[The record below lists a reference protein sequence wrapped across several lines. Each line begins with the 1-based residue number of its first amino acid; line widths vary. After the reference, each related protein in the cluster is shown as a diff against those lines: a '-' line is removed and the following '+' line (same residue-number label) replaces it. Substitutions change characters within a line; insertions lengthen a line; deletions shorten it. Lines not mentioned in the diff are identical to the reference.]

1 MTRSQ
6 PHILLIQLEFPNW
19 AQARA
24 WTYPACFGVAEGL
37 RAKGATC
44 TTIPLMANASFST
57 ESWLTHAKQAVA
69 GRQFDQVW
77 VWLVHSP
84 LDPTVL
90 EWITGLAPVRVGI
103 VMESLVYEEEDYAWA
118 GHLRTRQ
125 GLVDKQLRAFTHA
138 LLPDERD
145 VDSLASRMPI
155 QALWWPTM
163 VPARFITSPEHPPL
177 HRRGVFHGQPYGPR
191 KQWVTHAALQNCMS
205 FVGPASPQTRPQQ
218 QFDRLQQTMSERLS
232 SHLPITRG
240 QMSEYADTLK
250 LIRETEFTQWMTQ
263 LPQWA
268 AIVNLPSLAKF
279 FGGRVYE
286 GMAAGRPVL
295 SYAVPHH
302 PLNNALFTEGKE
314 ILFFSPDSPDSLRD
328 LLDRVIH
335 DDTFAGAIARKAQR
349 KLLAHHTSEHRMA
362 QTLSWIETGQQPD
375 YGIGSSSGM
384 GVARFKRAAMG
395 ESISPSDMAFEPL
408 SGEARSSSSTP
419 STTVFVL
426 TVDDPAFQSCM
437 DALDKQEGHP
447 CKVDIIR
454 NVSPFSAAAQ
464 EMMTRCTTPYFIQV
478 DEDMVL
484 HPDAVSRMERQIA
497 QAPSEVGMI
506 CFHLYDED
514 RECPIQ
520 GVKIYRTEL
529 LRRVSFQD
537 LKASE
542 MNLLDQMGEQ
552 GIRWVL
558 HPDILGRHGTTYTP
572 ESIYRRY
579 KTMYEKDI
587 RQWNLLTSDIHKK
600 AHKFRETGDMLQ
612 LFALLG
618 AAHGI
623 IDAPRVPDR
632 EKDARAYNLKELEIF
647 GRLFKNTP
655 PISQTYDPSLT
666 AAPLHNP
673 PIPFEQV
680 RWTRA
685 SVPSQPSVATQAAR
699 QQKQPQADRPPQRSN
714 SPRHVLIVTPYFWPS
729 VGGVETV
736 AEDLGAGLI
745 AAGLPVAVAC
755 YEQSNRTMD
764 RHRGIDIIQLAPPEQ
779 MTNGVPT
786 AALQV
791 KQLVASNRYDA
802 CILLG
807 SPVNR
812 IFYALLE
819 LQDLKDRRILF
830 QPTINQEGYDFIQ
843 QRPVVASL
851 LKRLLE
857 QTTAIIALGP
867 ETLDAHFCR
876 EAGISATIIPNGT
889 TTLTPSF
896 DFRQQYQIENDRFL
910 IVHVANLYR
919 IKNHLG
925 LLNSLEQLPPRAMLV
940 VVGHPTHETDYVAE
954 VQRALST
961 RPDVLYIPGLDRE
974 GVAAALQAA
983 DLVVLASDAEVSPLC
998 LLEAMSLQRPW
1009 LATSGCGTAKEQAGG
1024 LILPLQEFRKA
1035 VEVLMA
1041 RPDYRAQLAQSGYDH
1056 WTSCFQWESV
1066 LAGWVELIRNGCL
1079 TTSFETPDAIART
1092 RDDLRTR
1099 FRSLMAAGSTP
1110 PPQSSTNHPTSSRP
1124 STQWGSSSVTSLP
1137 MHIRATP
1144 AQEDRMDQDQFY
1156 VNMFVKSQAW
1166 STPEPNQDEAAR
1178 WSKIAG
1184 FMEYILRRFKTAQPD
1199 GTLRILE
1206 VGCGRGWLSNLA
1218 SQYGTVEGVE
1228 PVAGVIDHARKMFPH
1243 IRFEA
1248 GTAETVLKRTDFAP
1262 YDVVLCSEVIEH
1274 VPDPQKR
1281 AFLDELKQLLT
1292 PEGYVILTTPR
1303 GEMWE
1308 RWKTIS
1314 PPCQP
1319 VEDWITEQH
1328 LEQHFIAQG
1337 LTPLGLER
1345 IYVEIPNLRYIP
1357 APTPHDLKTMNL
1369 LPIYQVWVAQ
1379 RAAEDS
1385 QVQRQAVNR
1394 TPKVSVIIP
1403 TYNRPD
1409 RLRTA
1414 LASVL
1419 AQEYRDFQII
1429 VVNDGATPVEPVIAA
1444 FNHDGRITLINH
1456 DRNRGLAASR
1466 NTGLRHATGTYVCY
1480 LDDDDRFLPDH
1491 LRTLVTQLE
1500 TGDCKIAYTDAW
1512 RVHEQ
1517 IVGETS
1523 SEIGRDR
1530 PYADEFNPHQLL
1542 IGNYIPVL
1550 CVMHA
1555 RACLDEVG
1563 CFDESLFVHEDWDL
1577 WIRMATRYP
1586 FTHIPKTTAEFTW
1599 RIDGSSMTSQSRE
1612 AFLRTTEIIYRKYAP
1627 YAAKYPTV
1635 FEGQQNRLR
1644 DLKRTQAHKRFTC
1657 SIIIPAW
1664 NKVELTQQCLVALG
1678 PATEDVSFELIVV
1691 DNHSTDATPEFLAS
1705 LGGDVRIIT
1714 NDENLGF
1721 AKACNQGAAVAT
1733 GEYLVFLNND
1743 TIPLKGWLSA
1753 LVDEVKTNPDVT
1765 VVGSKLLYQDG
1776 TTQHAGVA
1784 IDRNNLTP
1792 YHIYNG
1798 FAADHPAVNK
1808 RRELNAVT
1816 AACLLIRRPVFA
1828 ELGGFDEGFLNG
1840 FEDVDLCL
1848 RVREK
1853 QGRIV
1858 YQPRSILYHL
1868 ESQTPGR
1875 KQHDQANAHRL
1886 QQRWG
1891 HCWWLVDDDSIYAG
1905 DGYKAVGVDENGLT
1919 SYQLHLIDSTE
1930 EQEAWELVATMQRAA
1945 HDHDL
1950 ATVEAALRRHAEWPA
1965 DASILQ
1971 WAASVA
1977 KAMKLPSVA
1986 EEYRRRVESLNDPA
2000 FRELEEIRAALTAGQ
2015 LPMAST
2021 RVDAL
2026 LKQYPTHAEALL
2038 LRAILHMQREQY
2050 REAEISFTTA
2060 LNQGAHRKK
2069 CLMGI
2074 GMASMGR
2081 AYPQGA
2087 WQTFLR
2093 VLAENPDDADVI
2105 HWLLRA
2111 GTAQNRWRELSVQL
2125 HNFLARNPSDL
2136 SVRFAYAGVLLRADQ
2151 VDASRQEYDQLRA
2164 LAPTYEGLVELGQA
2178 IAAKESV
2185 LAMNVSNA

>member
-1 MTRSQ
+1 MQ
-6 PHILLIQLEFPNW
+6 
-19 AQARA
+19 
-24 WTYPACFGVAEGL
+24 
-37 RAKGATC
+37 
-44 TTIPLMANASFST
+44 
-57 ESWLTHAKQAVA
+57 
-69 GRQFDQVW
+69 
-77 VWLVHSP
+77 
-84 LDPTVL
+84 
-90 EWITGLAPVRVGI
+90 
-103 VMESLVYEEEDYAWA
+103 
-118 GHLRTRQ
+118 
-125 GLVDKQLRAFTHA
+125 
-138 LLPDERD
+138 
-145 VDSLASRMPI
+145 
-155 QALWWPTM
+155 
-163 VPARFITSPEHPPL
+163 
-177 HRRGVFHGQPYGPR
+177 
-191 KQWVTHAALQNCMS
+191 
-205 FVGPASPQTRPQQ
+205 
-218 QFDRLQQTMSERLS
+218 
-232 SHLPITRG
+232 
-240 QMSEYADTLK
+240 
-250 LIRETEFTQWMTQ
+250 
-263 LPQWA
+263 
-268 AIVNLPSLAKF
+268 
-279 FGGRVYE
+279 
-286 GMAAGRPVL
+286 
-295 SYAVPHH
+295 
-302 PLNNALFTEGKE
+302 
-314 ILFFSPDSPDSLRD
+314 
-328 LLDRVIH
+328 
-335 DDTFAGAIARKAQR
+335 
-349 KLLAHHTSEHRMA
+349 
-362 QTLSWIETGQQPD
+362 
-375 YGIGSSSGM
+375 
-384 GVARFKRAAMG
+384 
-395 ESISPSDMAFEPL
+395 
-408 SGEARSSSSTP
+408 
-419 STTVFVL
+419 
-426 TVDDPAFQSCM
+426 
-437 DALDKQEGHP
+437 
-447 CKVDIIR
+447 
-454 NVSPFSAAAQ
+454 
-464 EMMTRCTTPYFIQV
+464 
-478 DEDMVL
+478 
-484 HPDAVSRMERQIA
+484 
-497 QAPSEVGMI
+497 
-506 CFHLYDED
+506 
-514 RECPIQ
+514 
-520 GVKIYRTEL
+520 
-529 LRRVSFQD
+529 
-537 LKASE
+537 
-542 MNLLDQMGEQ
+542 
-552 GIRWVL
+552 
-558 HPDILGRHGTTYTP
+558 
-572 ESIYRRY
+572 
-579 KTMYEKDI
+579 
-587 RQWNLLTSDIHKK
+587 QWNLLTSDNHRK
-600 AHKFRETGDMLQ
+600 ASKFRETGDILE

-632 EKDARAYNLKELEIF
+632 EKDARAYNLKELELF

-655 PISQTYDPSLT
+655 PASQTYDLSQV
-666 AAPLHNP
+666 ASPLRNP
-673 PIPFEQV
+673 PIPFDQV
-680 RWTRA
+680 RWNRKPVSARVAAPRPGAEQPPLISA
-685 SVPSQPSVATQAAR
+685 SPSEG
-699 QQKQPQADRPPQRSN
+699 RSRK
-714 SPRHVLIVTPYFWPS
+714 PRNILIVTPYFWPS
-729 VGGVETV
+729 IGGVETV
-736 AEDLGAGLI
+736 AEDLGAGFI
-745 AAGLPVAVAC
+745 AADMTVHVAC
-755 YEQSNRTMD
+755 YRHQD
-764 RHRGIDIIQLAPPEQ
+764 RKELTHRGIGIIEIAMPEN
-779 MTNGVPT
+779 MTNGIPT
-786 AALQV
+786 AAVQV
-791 KQLVASNRYDA
+791 KQLMASNSYDA
-802 CILLG
+802 YILLG
-807 SPVNR
+807 SPMNAF
-812 IFYALLE
+812 FYAILE
-819 LQDLKDRRILF
+819 LHDLKDRRIIF
-830 QPTINQEGYDFIQ
+830 QPTINQEGYHFIQ
-843 QRPVVASL
+843 AKPEVHSL
-851 LKRLLE
+851 LKQLAG
-857 QTTAIIALGP
+857 QTSAVVALGHD
-867 ETLDAHFCR
+867 TLDARFCR
-876 EAGISATIIPNGT
+876 ETGIPATLIPNGT
-889 TTLTPSF
+889 TILSPAF
-896 DFRQQYQIENDRFL
+896 NFREKYKIAEDRFL

-919 IKNHLG
+919 VKNHLG
-925 LLNSLEQLPPRAMLV
+925 LLDALQNLPPRAMLAI
-940 VVGHPTHETDYVAE
+940 VGHPTHEKEYVVD
-954 VQRALST
+954 VQRVLST
-961 RPDVLYIPGLDRE
+961 RPDVLYIAGLHRE
-974 GVAAALQAA
+974 GIAAALQAA

-998 LLEAMSLQRPW
+998 LLEAMSMRRPW
-1009 LATSGCGTAKEQAGG
+1009 LATPGCGTAKEHAGG
-1024 LILPLQEFRKA
+1024 LILPLPEFRKA

-1041 RPDYRAQLAQSGYDH
+1041 HPDYRAQLAQSGYDH
-1056 WTSCFQWESV
+1056 WKACFQWESV
-1066 LAGWVELIRNGCL
+1066 LAGWVELIRNGRL

-1092 RDDLRTR
+1092 RDALRAR
-1099 FRSLMAAGSTP
+1099 FHSLIAAGSTTT
-1110 PPQSSTNHPTSSRP
+1110 PQSSTSLPAPSRA
-1124 STQWGSSSVTSLP
+1124 STESGSSSVTPLP

-1166 STPEPNQDEAAR
+1166 STPEPNHDEAAR

-1184 FMEYILRRFKTAQPD
+1184 FMEYILRRFKTAHPD

-1228 PVAGVIDHARKMFPH
+1228 PVAGVIAHARKMFPH

-1274 VPDPQKR
+1274 VPDPQKQ
-1281 AFLDELKQLLT
+1281 AFLDELKRLLT

-1379 RAAEDS
+1379 RAAEDPL
-1385 QVQRQAVNR
+1385 VQRQAVNR

-1403 TYNRPD
+1403 TFNRPD

-1414 LASVL
+1414 LTSVL

-1429 VVNDGATPVEPVIAA
+1429 VVNDGATPVEAVIAA

-1491 LRTLVTQLE
+1491 LRTLVTQFE
-1500 TGDCKIAYTDAW
+1500 TSDCKVAYTDAW

-1517 IVGETS
+1517 IVGETI
-1523 SEIGRDR
+1523 SEISRDR

-1555 RACLDEVG
+1555 RTCLDEVG
-1563 CFDESLFVHEDWDL
+1563 YFDESLFVHEDWDL

-1599 RIDGSSMTSQSRE
+1599 RVDGSSMTSQSRE

-1644 DLKRTQAHKRFTC
+1644 DLKRTQAQKRFTC
-1657 SIIIPAW
+1657 SIIIPVW

-1678 PATEDVSFELIVV
+1678 SATEDVSFELIVV
-1691 DNHSTDATPEFLAS
+1691 DNHSTDSTPQLLSS

-1753 LVDEVKTNPDVT
+1753 LVDEVRTHPDVT

-1808 RRELNAVT
+1808 RRELNSVT
-1816 AACLLIRRPVFA
+1816 AACLLIRRPAFA

-1858 YQPRSILYHL
+1858 YQPRSVLYHL

-1875 KQHDQANAHRL
+1875 KEHDQANAHRL
-1886 QQRWG
+1886 RHRWG

-1905 DGYKAVGVDENGLT
+1905 DGYKAVGVDENGMT
-1919 SYQLHLIDSTE
+1919 SYQLHLIDSPE
-1930 EQEAWELVATMQRAA
+1930 ERQAWDLVATMQRAA
-1945 HDHDL
+1945 HHQDL
-1950 ATVEAALRRHAEWPA
+1950 ATVEAVLKKYAAWPA
-1965 DASILQ
+1965 DSSILQ
-1971 WAASVA
+1971 WAESVA
-1977 KAMKLPSVA
+1977 KVMKLPSVA
-1986 EEYRRRVESLNDPA
+1986 EGYRRRVESLNDPA
-2000 FRELEEIRAALTAGQ
+2000 FLELEEIRAALAGGQ
-2015 LPMAST
+2015 LSTAST

-2026 LKQYPTHAEALL
+2026 LTKYPTHAEALL

-2050 REAEISFTTA
+2050 REAEIAFTTA
-2060 LNQGAHRKK
+2060 LNQGANRKK

-2125 HNFLARNPSDL
+2125 HNYLARNPSDL

-2151 VDASRQEYDQLRA
+2151 VDVSRQEYDQLRA

-2178 IAAKESV
+2178 IAAQESV

>member
-1 MTRSQ
+1 MKA
-6 PHILLIQLEFPNW
+6 LLLQLEFPNW
-19 AQARA
+19 KTARP
-24 WTYPACFGVAEGL
+24 WTYG
-37 RAKGATC
+37 
-44 TTIPLMANASFST
+44 ASFAVADGLAANGVTCLTVPIIPDAAASSPD
-57 ESWLTHAKQAVA
+57 SWLSHARRILA
-69 GRQFDQVW
+69 GQRFDQVW
-77 VWLVHSP
+77 IWLVHAS
-84 LDPTVL
+84 LDARIL
-90 EWITGLAPVRVGI
+90 EWVAELAPVRIGFF
-103 VMESLVYEEEDYAWA
+103 MESLRYEEEDYRWA
-118 GHLRTRQ
+118 PDLRSRQIAFQRQLAHL
-125 GLVDKQLRAFTHA
+125 THA
-138 LLPDERD
+138 LLVDERD
-145 VDSLASRMPI
+145 VAELTALGTTP
-155 QALWWPTM
+155 ALWCPGL
-163 VPARFITSPEHPPL
+163 VPRRFIADPSPEPRHN
-177 HRRGVFHGQPYGPR
+177 RAVFHGNVYGDR
-191 KQWVTHAALQNCMS
+191 AQWIEHPLL
-205 FVGPASPQTRPQQ
+205 R
-218 QFDRLQQTMSERLS
+218 DRLTFAKNPAEYTPNQRRFDELQSIASERVR
-232 SHLPITRG
+232 HLPLVTAVDLERYVQALHTVREAEFLEWLCG
-240 QMSEYADTLK
+240 LAD
-250 LIRETEFTQWMTQ
+250 
-263 LPQWA
+263 WA
-268 AIVNLPSLAKF
+268 GIVNLPGLTRC

-286 GMAAGRPVL
+286 AMAAGRPVI
-295 SYAVPHH
+295 SWRIPDRPRV
-302 PLNNALFTEGKE
+302 NALFEDDRE
-314 ILFFSPDSPDSLRD
+314 ILLFS
-328 LLDRVIH
+328 H
-335 DDTFAGAIARKAQR
+335 DDPSALAHQIDRILADKQFAKSIGTQGQR
-349 KLLAHHTSEHRMA
+349 KLLAYHTAERRTKDIL
-362 QTLSWIETGQQPD
+362 QWLDTGKEPD
-375 YGIGSSSGM
+375 YGTQPTVAELPSGVGITTSSGQH
-384 GVARFKRAAMG
+384 AAPP
-395 ESISPSDMAFEPL
+395 PSMQTP
-408 SGEARSSSSTP
+408 P
-419 STTVFVL
+419 STTVFIL
-426 TVDDPAFQSCM
+426 TVGDPAFQ
-437 DALDKQEGHP
+437 A
-447 CKVDIIR
+447 CKNSLEQQTGATFTIETIQDVC
-454 NVSPFSAAAQ
+454 PFNTAAQ
-464 EMMTRCTTPYFIQV
+464 EMITRSTTPYFIQV
-478 DEDMVL
+478 DEDMIL
-484 HPDAVSRMERQIA
+484 NPDAVHRMEQA
-497 QAPSEVGMI
+497 MTQAPAEVGMI

-520 GVKIYRTEL
+520 GIKIYRTEL
-529 LRRVSFQD
+529 MKRLMFRD

-552 GIRWVL
+552 GIRWIL
-558 HPDILGRHGTTYTP
+558 HPDVLGRHGTQYTP
-572 ESIYRRY
+572 DTIYRRY

-587 RQWNLLTSDIHKK
+587 RQWNLLTSDIHRK
-600 AHKFRETGDMLQ
+600 ANKFRETGDVLQ

-623 IDAPRVPDR
+623 IDAPRVADR
-632 EKDARAYNLKELEIF
+632 EKDARLYNLKELEIF

-655 PISQTYDPSLT
+655 PVSQIYDSSR
-666 AAPLHNP
+666 AAVPLKNP
-673 PIPFEQV
+673 PLPLDQV
-680 RWTRA
+680 QWKSA
-685 SVPSQPSVATQAAR
+685 GVPSYPGSSQSASEQPYPPPTPSPSRATQ
-699 QQKQPQADRPPQRSN
+699 Q
-714 SPRHVLIVTPYFWPS
+714 PRHILIVTPYFWPS

-736 AEDLGAGLI
+736 AEDLGIGLI
-745 AAGLPVAVAC
+745 AAGMTVHVAC
-755 YEQSNRTMD
+755 YRNQD
-764 RHRGIDIIQLAPPEQ
+764 RKELVHRGIGIIEVATPED
-779 MTNGVPT
+779 MTNGMPT
-786 AALQV
+786 AAVQV
-791 KQLVASNRYDA
+791 KHLIASNRYDA
-802 CILLG
+802 YILLG
-807 SPVNR
+807 SPMNPFFYAILELPDLQKRR
-812 IFYALLE
+812 IF
-819 LQDLKDRRILF
+819 F
-830 QPTINQEGYDFIQ
+830 QPTTNQEGYDFIQ
-843 QRPVVASL
+843 QRSAVTSL
-851 LKRLLE
+851 LKQLME
-857 QTTAIIALGP
+857 QMTAIVTLGHA
-867 ETLDAHFCR
+867 TLDSRLCG
-876 EAGISATIIPNGT
+876 ETGVPATIIPNGT
-889 TTLTPSF
+889 STLNPAF
-896 DFRQQYQIENDRFL
+896 DFREKYKIGADRFL

-954 VQRALST
+954 VQEAFST
-961 RPDVLYIPGLDRE
+961 RPDILYVPGLNRE

-983 DLVVLASDAEVSPLC
+983 DLVVLSSDAEVSPLC
-998 LLEAMSLQRPW
+998 LLEAMSLRRPW
-1009 LATSGCGTAKEQAGG
+1009 LATPGCGTAKEQAGG
-1024 LILPLQEFRKA
+1024 LILPLQEFQRA
-1035 VEVLMA
+1035 VEVLMVH
-1041 RPDYRAQLAQSGYDH
+1041 PDYREQLAQSGYDH
-1056 WTSCFQWESV
+1056 WASCFQWESV
-1066 LAGWVELIRNGCL
+1066 LAGWVELIRNGRL
-1079 TTSFETPDAIART
+1079 TTSFETPYAIART
-1092 RDDLRTR
+1092 RDDLRAR
-1099 FRSLMAAGSTP
+1099 FRSFMAAGP
-1110 PPQSSTNHPTSSRP
+1110 APAPQTSTNAPATSLP
-1124 STQWGSSSVTSLP
+1124 STQAGSPSDTPLP
-1137 MHIRATP
+1137 MHICATP
-1144 AQEDRMDQDQFY
+1144 SQEDRMDQDQFY

-1166 STPEPNQDEAAR
+1166 STPEPNHDEAAR
-1178 WSKIAG
+1178 WSKIAS
-1184 FMEYILRRFKTAQPD
+1184 FMEYILRRFKTAHPD

-1218 SQYGTVEGVE
+1218 SEYGTVEGVE

-1248 GTAETVLKRTDFAP
+1248 GTAETVLKRRDFAP

-1328 LEQHFIAQG
+1328 LEEHFIAQG

-1379 RAAEDS
+1379 RAVEGS
-1385 QVQRQAVNR
+1385 LVQRQAVNR

-1429 VVNDGATPVEPVIAA
+1429 VINDGATPVEPVIAA

-1466 NTGLRHATGTYVCY
+1466 NTGLRQATGTYVCY
-1480 LDDDDRFLPDH
+1480 LDDDDCFLPDH

-1500 TGDCKIAYTDAW
+1500 TGDCKVAYTDAW

-1517 IVGETS
+1517 IVGGTF
-1523 SEIGRDR
+1523 SEIARDQ
-1530 PYADEFNPHQLL
+1530 PYADDFNPHQLL

-1563 CFDESLFVHEDWDL
+1563 WFDESLFVHEDWDL

-1599 RIDGSSMTSQSRE
+1599 RVDGSSMTSQSRE

-1627 YAAKYPTV
+1627 YAAKYPAV

-1644 DLKRTQAHKRFTC
+1644 DLKRTQAPKRFTC
-1657 SIIIPAW
+1657 SIIIPVW

-1691 DNHSTDATPEFLAS
+1691 DNHSTDSTPQLLSS

-1721 AKACNQGAAVAT
+1721 AKACNQGAAIAT

-1743 TIPLKGWLSA
+1743 TIPLTGWLSA
-1753 LVDEVKTNPDVT
+1753 LVDEVQTHPDVT

-1816 AACLLIRRPVFA
+1816 AACLLIRRSVFA

-1858 YQPRSILYHL
+1858 YQPRSVLYHL

-1875 KQHDQANAHRL
+1875 KEHDQANANRLHR
-1886 QQRWG
+1886 RWG

-1905 DGYKAVGVDENGLT
+1905 DGYNTVGVDQNGIT
-1919 SYQLHLIDSTE
+1919 SYKLRLIDGTE
-1930 EQEAWELVATMQRAA
+1930 EQQAWDLVASMQRAA
-1945 HDHDL
+1945 HHQDL
-1950 ATVEAALRRHAEWPA
+1950 ATVETVLKRHAEWPA
-1965 DASILQ
+1965 DSSILQ
-1971 WAASVA
+1971 WAVSVA
-1977 KAMKLPSVA
+1977 KAMKLPGVA
-1986 EEYRRRVESLNDPA
+1986 DEFRRRVESLNDPA
-2000 FRELEEIRAALTAGQ
+2000 FRELEEIRAALAGGQ
-2015 LPMAST
+2015 LATASS

-2026 LKQYPTHAEALL
+2026 LKRYPTHAEALL

-2050 REAEISFTTA
+2050 REAEIAFTTA
-2060 LNQGAHRKK
+2060 LNQGANRKK
-2069 CLMGI
+2069 SLMGI

-2111 GTAQNRWRELSVQL
+2111 GTAQNRWRELTVQL
-2125 HNFLARNPSDL
+2125 RNFLARNPSDL
-2136 SVRFAYAGVLLRADQ
+2136 SVRYAYAGVLLRDDQ
-2151 VDASRQEYDQLRA
+2151 VDAARQEYDQLCA
-2164 LAPTYEGLVELGQA
+2164 LEPTYEGLVELGQA

>member
-6 PHILLIQLEFPNW
+6 PHILLIQLEFPDW

-37 RAKGATC
+37 RANGATC

-57 ESWLTHAKQAVA
+57 ESWLTHARQAVA

-118 GHLRTRQ
+118 SHLRTRQ
-125 GLVDKQLRAFTHA
+125 GLVDKQLLAFTHA

-145 VDSLASRMPI
+145 AESIASRMSI
-155 QALWWPTM
+155 QTLWWPTM
-163 VPARFITSPEHPPL
+163 VPARFISSPERPPV

-191 KQWVTHAALQNCMS
+191 RQWVSHGALKNHLS
-205 FVGPASPQTRPQQ
+205 FVSPASPQTRPQQ
-218 QFDRLQQTMSERLS
+218 QFDQLQRTMSERLS
-232 SHLPITRG
+232 SHNPITRG
-240 QMSEYADTLK
+240 QMSEYADTLR
-250 LIRETEFTQWMTQ
+250 LIRETEFTQWMAQ

-302 PLNNALFTEGKE
+302 PLNNTLFTEGEE

-335 DDTFAGAIARKAQR
+335 DDTFADAIARKAQR
-349 KLLAHHTSEHRMA
+349 KLRAYHTSEHRMA
-362 QTLSWIETGQQPD
+362 QTLRWIETGQQPD
-375 YGIGSSSGM
+375 YGIGYSSGM
-384 GVARFKRAAMG
+384 GAAHLKKTTSG
-395 ESISPSDMAFEPL
+395 ESRA
-408 SGEARSSSSTP
+408 SSSTP

-437 DALDKQEGHP
+437 EALDKQEGHP
-447 CKVDIIR
+447 FKLEIIR

-464 EMMTRCTTPYFIQV
+464 EMITRCTTPYFIQV
-478 DEDMVL
+478 DEDMIL
-484 HPDAVSRMERQIA
+484 QPDAVSRMEQFMS
-497 QAPSEVGMI
+497 QAPSDVGMI

-520 GVKIYRTEL
+520 GIKIYRTEL
-529 LRRVSFQD
+529 LMLVSFQD

-587 RQWNLLTSDIHKK
+587 RQWNVLTSDIHRK
-600 AHKFRETGDMLQ
+600 AGKFRETGDILQ

-647 GRLFKNTP
+647 GRLFKKTP
-655 PISQTYDPSLT
+655 PVSQNYDPGLT
-666 AAPLHNP
+666 TSPLHNP

-680 RWTRA
+680 RWTPM
-685 SVPSQPSVATQAAR
+685 SVPARTSIATPADR
-699 QQKQPQADRPPQRSN
+699 QQCQSQAGMPPQCPD
-714 SPRHVLIVTPYFWPS
+714 SPPRVLIVTPYFWPS

-745 AAGLPVAVAC
+745 AAGLQVQVAC
-755 YEQSNRTMD
+755 YEQTDRTMD
-764 RHRGIDIIQLAPPEQ
+764 SHRGIDIIQLAPPDR
-779 MTNGVPT
+779 MTDGVPT
-786 AALQV
+786 AAFQV
-791 KQLVASNRYDA
+791 KQQVASNRYEA

-807 SPVNR
+807 SPMNAL
-812 IFYALLE
+812 FYAMLE
-819 LQDLKDRRILF
+819 IPDLKSRRILF

-843 QRPVVASL
+843 QRPVVLSL
-851 LKRLLE
+851 LKQLAKE
-857 QTTAIIALGP
+857 TAAVIALGHD
-867 ETLDAHFCR
+867 TLDARFCR
-876 EAGISATIIPNGT
+876 ESNIPATIIPNGT
-889 TTLTPSF
+889 PALNPAF
-896 DFRQQYQIENDRFL
+896 DFRKQYGIPPDRFL
-910 IVHVANLYR
+910 VVHIANLYR
-919 IKNHLG
+919 VKNHLG
-925 LLNSLEQLPPRAMLV
+925 LLDALQNLPPRAMLAM
-940 VVGHPTHETDYVAE
+940 VGHPTHETEYVAD
-954 VQRALST
+954 VQRVLVA
-961 RPDVLYIPGLDRE
+961 RPDVLYIPGLDRA
-974 GVAAALQAA
+974 GVAAAIQAA
-983 DLVVLASDAEVSPLC
+983 NLVVLSSEAEVSPLC
-998 LLEAMSLQRPW
+998 ILESMSMQRPW
-1009 LATSGCGTAKEQAGG
+1009 MATPGCGTANEQAGG
-1024 LILPLQEFRKA
+1024 LILPLSEFRSA
-1035 VEVLMA
+1035 VERLMA
-1041 RPDYRAQLAQSGYDH
+1041 HPEFCAELAHSGYEH
-1056 WTSCFQWESV
+1056 WTSCFQWERI
-1066 LAGWVELIRNGCL
+1066 LAGWVSLVRAGHL
-1079 TTSFETPDAIART
+1079 SQSFDTPEAIART
-1092 RDDLRTR
+1092 RDLLRAQ
-1099 FRSLMAAGSTP
+1099 FRSLSKVFSAP
-1110 PPQSSTNHPTSSRP
+1110 IQPTID
-1124 STQWGSSSVTSLP
+1124 Q
-1137 MHIRATP
+1137 RATATRTQIP
-1144 AQEDRMDQDQFY
+1144 ATVPPNPYRPEHPPVTPSHEDRMDQDQFY

-1166 STPEPNQDEAAR
+1166 STPEPNHDEAAR
-1178 WSKIAG
+1178 WSKIAS
-1184 FMEYILRRFKTAQPD
+1184 FLEYILRRFKTAHPD
-1199 GTLRILE
+1199 GNLRILE

-1218 SQYGTVEGVE
+1218 SQYGSVEGVE

-1308 RWKTIS
+1308 RWKSIA

-1328 LEQHFIAQG
+1328 LEEHFIAQG

-1357 APTPHDLKTMNL
+1357 APTPYDLKTMNL

-1379 RAAEDS
+1379 RTAEHS
-1385 QVQRQAVNR
+1385 HVQRQAVNR

-1444 FNHDGRITLINH
+1444 CNHEGRITLITH

-1500 TGDCKIAYTDAW
+1500 TGDCKVAYTDAW

-1517 IVGETS
+1517 IVGETI
-1523 SEIGRDR
+1523 SEISRDR

-1563 CFDESLFVHEDWDL
+1563 YFDESLFVHEDWDL

-1599 RIDGSSMTSQSRE
+1599 RVDGSSMTSQSRE

-1627 YAAKYPTV
+1627 YAAKYPAV

-1644 DLKRTQAHKRFTC
+1644 DLKRTQAQKRFTC

-1691 DNHSTDATPEFLAS
+1691 DNHSTDSTPQFLSS

-1721 AKACNQGAAVAT
+1721 AKACNQGAAIAT

-1743 TIPLKGWLSA
+1743 TIPLTGWLSA
-1753 LVDEVKTNPDVT
+1753 MVDEVRTHPDVT

-1816 AACLLIRRPVFA
+1816 AACLLIRRSVFA

-1853 QGRIV
+1853 HGRIV
-1858 YQPRSILYHL
+1858 YQPRSVLYHL

-1905 DGYKAVGVDENGLT
+1905 DGYKAVGEDQNGIT
-1919 SYQLHLIDSTE
+1919 SYQLHLIDGTE
-1930 EQEAWELVATMQRAA
+1930 EQQAWELVATMQRAA

-1950 ATVEAALRRHAEWPA
+1950 ATVEASLQRYAEWPA

-2000 FRELEEIRAALTAGQ
+2000 FRELEEIRAALAGGQ
-2015 LPMAST
+2015 LSTAST

-2050 REAEISFTTA
+2050 REAEIAFTTA
-2060 LNQGAHRKK
+2060 LNQGANRKK

-2125 HNFLARNPSDL
+2125 HNYLARNPSDL

-2178 IAAKESV
+2178 IAAQESV

>member
-1 MTRSQ
+1 MKV
-6 PHILLIQLEFPNW
+6 LLLQLEFPTW
-19 AQARA
+19 KTARP
-24 WTYPACFGVAEGL
+24 WTYGGSFAVADGLAANGV
-37 RAKGATC
+37 TC
-44 TTIPLMANASFST
+44 LTVPIGPDASASSPS
-57 ESWLTHAKQAVA
+57 SWLSHARRMLA
-69 GRQFDQVW
+69 GQRFDQVW
-77 VWLVHSP
+77 IWLIHTP
-84 LDPTVL
+84 LDTDVL
-90 EWITGLAPVRVGI
+90 EWAAELAPVRIGFF
-103 VMESLVYEEEDYAWA
+103 MESLRYEEEDYRWA
-118 GHLRTRQ
+118 PELRIRHVTFHRQ
-125 GLVDKQLRAFTHA
+125 LDYLTHA
-138 LLPDERD
+138 LLVDERD
-145 VDSLASRMPI
+145 VAELTALGKTP
-155 QALWWPTM
+155 ALWLPGL
-163 VPARFITSPEHPPL
+163 VPQRFVTSPTRAP
-177 HRRGVFHGQPYGPR
+177 RWNQAVFHGNVYGER
-191 KQWVTHAALQNCMS
+191 VQWIANPLL
-205 FVGPASPQTRPQQ
+205 R
-218 QFDRLQQTMSERLS
+218 DRLTFAKAPAEYTTNQRRFDELQSIASERVR
-232 SHLPITRG
+232 HLPLVTAVDLERYVQALHTVREAEFRDWLSG
-240 QMSEYADTLK
+240 LAD
-250 LIRETEFTQWMTQ
+250 
-263 LPQWA
+263 WA
-268 AIVNLPSLAKF
+268 GIVNLPGLTRC

-286 GMAAGRPVL
+286 AMAAGRPVI
-295 SYAVPHH
+295 SWRIPDR
-302 PLNNALFTEGKE
+302 PRINALFQNDRE
-314 ILFFSPDSPDSLRD
+314 ILLFSPDDPGALAHQIDR
-328 LLDRVIH
+328 LLADKQ
-335 DDTFAGAIARKAQR
+335 FAKAIGIQGQR
-349 KLLAHHTSEHRMA
+349 KLLAYHTAERRMKDIL
-362 QTLSWIETGQQPD
+362 QWLDTGKEPD
-375 YGIGSSSGM
+375 YGTQPTVAELPTGIGITRPSGQHADPRPNTQPP
-384 GVARFKRAAMG
+384 V
-395 ESISPSDMAFEPL
+395 
-408 SGEARSSSSTP
+408 SST
-419 STTVFVL
+419 VFLL
-426 TVDDPAFQSCM
+426 TVGDPAFQACKESVEQQTG
-437 DALDKQEGHP
+437 ALFTIETIQDV
-447 CKVDIIR
+447 C
-454 NVSPFSAAAQ
+454 PFNAAAQ
-464 EMMTRCTTPYFIQV
+464 EMMTRCATPYFIQV
-478 DEDMVL
+478 DEDMIL
-484 HPDAVSRMERQIA
+484 HPDAVHRMEQA
-497 QAPSEVGMI
+497 MTQAPAEVGMI

-520 GVKIYRTEL
+520 GIKIYRTEL
-529 LRRVSFQD
+529 MKRLMFRD

-552 GIRWVL
+552 GIRWIL
-558 HPDILGRHGTTYTP
+558 HPDVLGRHGTQYTP
-572 ESIYRRY
+572 DTIYRRY

-587 RQWNLLTSDIHKK
+587 RQWNLLTSDIHRK
-600 AHKFRETGDMLQ
+600 AHKFRETGDIVQ

-623 IDAPRVPDR
+623 IDAPRVADR
-632 EKDARAYNLKELEIF
+632 EKDARLYNLKELEIF

-655 PISQTYDPSLT
+655 PVSQIYDSSRAAVPLKNPPLPLDQVQWQSAGGPSYPDSSQLEAGRPYPSPAPSLD
-666 AAPLHNP
+666 
-673 PIPFEQV
+673 
-680 RWTRA
+680 R
-685 SVPSQPSVATQAAR
+685 ATQ
-699 QQKQPQADRPPQRSN
+699 K
-714 SPRHVLIVTPYFWPS
+714 PRHILIVTPYFWPS

-736 AEDLGAGLI
+736 AEDLGIGLI
-745 AAGLPVAVAC
+745 ASGIAVHVAC
-755 YEQSNRTMD
+755 YRHQD
-764 RHRGIDIIQLAPPEQ
+764 RKEIVHRGIGIIEIAAPEC
-779 MTNGVPT
+779 MTNGIPT
-786 AALQV
+786 AAVQL
-791 KQLVASNRYDA
+791 KQLISSDRYDA

-807 SPVNR
+807 SPMNSFFYAILELPDLQKRR
-812 IFYALLE
+812 IF
-819 LQDLKDRRILF
+819 F

-851 LKRLLE
+851 LKQLME
-857 QTTAIIALGP
+857 QTTAIIALGHD
-867 ETLDAHFCR
+867 TLDSRFCR
-876 EAGISATIIPNGT
+876 ETGIPATIIPNGT
-889 TTLTPSF
+889 TTLSPAF
-896 DFRQQYQIENDRFL
+896 DFRDKYKIAEERFL

-925 LLNSLEQLPPRAMLV
+925 LLKSLEQLPPRAMLV
-940 VVGHPTHETDYVAE
+940 VVGHPTHETGYVEE
-954 VQRALST
+954 VRRALST
-961 RPDVLYIPGLDRE
+961 RPDVLYIPGLHRD
-974 GVAAALQAA
+974 GVAAAFQAA
-983 DLVVLASDAEVSPLC
+983 NLVVLSSDAEVSPLC
-998 LLEAMSLQRPW
+998 LLEAMSLRRPW
-1009 LATSGCGTAKEQAGG
+1009 LATPGCGTANEQAGG
-1024 LILPLQEFRKA
+1024 LILPLQEFRGA
-1035 VEVLMA
+1035 VDVLMA
-1041 RPDYRAQLAQSGYDH
+1041 HPDYCAQLAQSGYEH
-1056 WTSCFQWESV
+1056 WARCYQWESI
-1066 LAGWVELIRNGCL
+1066 LAGWVELVKEGRL
-1079 TTSFETPDAIART
+1079 TRSFDTPDAMART
-1092 RDDLRTR
+1092 RDDLRAR
-1099 FRSLMAAGSTP
+1099 FRSLMDDRSTP
-1110 PPQSSTNHPTSSRP
+1110 MPQSITNHPGP
-1124 STQWGSSSVTSLP
+1124 SGKQVGTPSDTPLP

-1144 AQEDRMDQDQFY
+1144 SQEDRMDQDQFY

-1178 WSKIAG
+1178 WSKIAS
-1184 FMEYILRRFKTAQPD
+1184 FMEYILRRFKTAQPN

-1218 SQYGTVEGVE
+1218 SQYGSVEGIE

-1248 GTAETVLKRTDFAP
+1248 GTAETVLKRTDFSP

-1274 VPDPQKR
+1274 VPDPEKQ

-1308 RWKTIS
+1308 RWKTIA

-1319 VEDWITEQH
+1319 VEDWITEQD

-1357 APTPHDLKTMNL
+1357 APTPHDLKAMNL

-1379 RAAEDS
+1379 RAAADS
-1385 QVQRQAVNR
+1385 RVQRQAVTR

-1429 VVNDGATPVEPVIAA
+1429 VVNDGAMPVEPVIAA
-1444 FNHDGRITLINH
+1444 FNGDGRITLINH

-1466 NTGLRHATGTYVCY
+1466 NTGLRQATGTYVCY

-1491 LRTLVTQLE
+1491 LRTLVDQLE
-1500 TGDCKIAYTDAW
+1500 TGDCKVAYTDAW

-1517 IVGETS
+1517 IVGETIT
-1523 SEIGRDR
+1523 EINRDQ

-1563 CFDESLFVHEDWDL
+1563 LFDESLFVHEDWDL

-1586 FTHIPKTTAEFTW
+1586 FAHIPKATAEFTW
-1599 RIDGSSMTSQSRE
+1599 RVDGSSMTSHSRE

-1635 FEGQQNRLR
+1635 FEGQQERLR
-1644 DLKRTQAHKRFTC
+1644 DMKRTHAHKRFIC
-1657 SIIIPAW
+1657 SIIIPVW

-1691 DNHSTDATPEFLAS
+1691 DNHSTDRTPEFLAS

-1753 LVDEVKTNPDVT
+1753 MVDEVRTHADVT

-1776 TTQHAGVA
+1776 TAQHAGVA

-1816 AACLLIRRPVFA
+1816 AACLLIRRSVFA
-1828 ELGGFDEGFLNG
+1828 ELGGFDEGFKNG

-1858 YQPRSILYHL
+1858 YQPKSVLYHL

-1875 KQHDQANAHRL
+1875 KQHDQANANRL
-1886 QQRWG
+1886 HQRWG

-1905 DGYKAVGVDENGLT
+1905 DGYKVVGVDQNGTT
-1919 SYQLHLIDSTE
+1919 SYKLHLIDSTE
-1930 EQEAWELVATMQRAA
+1930 ERQAWDLVASMQQAA
-1945 HDHDL
+1945 HHQDL
-1950 ATVEAALRRHAEWPA
+1950 PTVEAVLRRHAEWPA

-1977 KAMKLPSVA
+1977 TAMKLPGIA
-1986 EEYRRRVESLNDPA
+1986 DEYRRRVESLNDPA
-2000 FRELEEIRAALTAGQ
+2000 FRELEEIRAALTGGQ
-2015 LPMAST
+2015 LSMASS

-2050 REAEISFTTA
+2050 REAEIAFTTA
-2060 LNQGAHRKK
+2060 LNQGGNRKK

-2136 SVRFAYAGVLLRADQ
+2136 SVRFAYAGVLLRDDQ
-2151 VDASRQEYDQLRA
+2151 VDAARQEYNQLLA
-2164 LAPTYEGLVELGQA
+2164 LAPAYEGLIELGQA

-2185 LAMNVSNA
+2185 LALNVANA

>member
-1 MTRSQ
+1 MN
-6 PHILLIQLEFPNW
+6 ILLLQLEFPTW
-19 AQARA
+19 KLARP
-24 WTYPACFGVAEGL
+24 WTYGASFAVGEGL
-37 RAKGATC
+37 TANGVTC
-44 TTIPLMANASFST
+44 TTLPVIADVSPSSPL
-57 ESWLTHAKQAVA
+57 SWLSQARRFLS
-69 GRQFDQVW
+69 GRRFDQVW
-77 VWLVHSP
+77 VWLVHTR
-84 LDPTVL
+84 LDDDTL
-90 EWITGLAPVRVGI
+90 TWLTELAPVRVGF
-103 VMESLVYEEEDYAWA
+103 VMESLRYEENDYEWA
-118 GHLRTRQ
+118 PGLRTRQ
-125 GLVDKQLRAFTHA
+125 QAFLHQFEFLTHA
-138 LLPDERD
+138 LLCDERD
-145 VDSLASRMPI
+145 ATELSAQGPKP
-155 QALWWPTM
+155 ALWWPGFI
-163 VPARFITSPEHPPL
+163 PRRFVAPSSDPP
-177 HRRGVFHGQPYGPR
+177 RYRQAVFHGTPYGPR
-191 KQWVTHAALQNCMS
+191 AEWIEHPALRYSMTFAKGAGKQTLNQQRFDDIQALTRNRLAQGHEMAETDLAAYVNVLQ
-205 FVGPASPQTRPQQ
+205 A
-218 QFDRLQQTMSERLS
+218 
-232 SHLPITRG
+232 
-240 QMSEYADTLK
+240 A
-250 LIRETEFTQWMTQ
+250 REGEFRDWLHGLTQW
-263 LPQWA
+263 A
-268 AIVNLPSLAKF
+268 GIVNLPGLTKC
-279 FGGRVYE
+279 FGGRVFE
-286 GMAAGRPVL
+286 ALAAARPLISWSIPGRPKT
-295 SYAVPHH
+295 
-302 PLNNALFTEGKE
+302 NALFEDNRE
-314 ILFFSPDSPDSLRD
+314 ILLFPPDNPMALARQIE
-328 LLDRVIH
+328 RVLT
-335 DDTFAGAIARKAQR
+335 DQRFAEALGRQGQR
-349 KLLAHHTSEHRMA
+349 RLLAHHTGEHRMNQILQWLA
-362 QTLSWIETGQQPD
+362 TGKEPD
-375 YGIGSSSGM
+375 YGIQPTIAELPTGVSRGTPFTFMNSSEDS
-384 GVARFKRAAMG
+384 AQA
-395 ESISPSDMAFEPL
+395 SI
-408 SGEARSSSSTP
+408 
-419 STTVFVL
+419 STTVFIL
-426 TVDDPAFQSCM
+426 TVGEQTFQACQASIDQQSGVAFRT
-437 DALDKQEGHP
+437 E
-447 CKVDIIR
+447 IIR
-454 NVSPFSAAAQ
+454 DVCPFSAAAQ
-464 EMMTRCTTPYFIQV
+464 EMITRCMTPYFIQV
-478 DEDMVL
+478 DEDMIL
-484 HPDAVSRMERQIA
+484 NPDAVSRMEQA
-497 QAPSEVGMI
+497 MMQAPAEVGMI

-514 RECPIQ
+514 RESPIQ
-520 GVKIYRTEL
+520 GIKIYRTEL
-529 LRRVSFQD
+529 MKRLMFRD

-552 GIRWVL
+552 GIRWIL
-558 HPDILGRHGTTYTP
+558 HPDVLGRHGTQYTP
-572 ESIYRRY
+572 DTIYRRY

-587 RQWNLLTSDIHKK
+587 RQWNLLTSDIHRK
-600 AHKFRETGDMLQ
+600 ANKFRETGDVLQ

-623 IDAPRVPDR
+623 IDAPRVADR
-632 EKDARAYNLKELEIF
+632 EKDARLYNLKELEVF
-647 GRLFKNTP
+647 GRLLKSTP
-655 PISQTYDPSLT
+655 PISQAYDPSR
-666 AAPLHNP
+666 AAEPLKNP

-680 RWTRA
+680 HWNHP
-685 SVPSQPSVATQAAR
+685 SVPAHSSGATPVSGLKSQP
-699 QQKQPQADRPPQRSN
+699 KPEIPPHRPEL
-714 SPRHVLIVTPYFWPS
+714 PRRVLIVTPYFWPS

-745 AAGLPVAVAC
+745 SAGLQVHVAC
-755 YEQSNRTMD
+755 YEHSDRTSNS
-764 RHRGIDIIQLAPPEQ
+764 HRGIGILPVAPPDR
-779 MTNGVPT
+779 MMNGVPV
-786 AALQV
+786 AAMQV
-791 KQLVASNRYDA
+791 KDLVESNRYDA
-802 CILLG
+802 YIMLG
-807 SPVNR
+807 APMNAL
-812 IFYALLE
+812 FYAILQ
-819 LQDLKDRRILF
+819 LQDLKTRRILF

-851 LKRLLE
+851 LIQLME
-857 QTTAIIALGP
+857 QMTAIIALGHA
-867 ETLDAHFCR
+867 TLDSRFCR
-876 EAGISATIIPNGT
+876 QAGVPATIIPNGT
-889 TTLTPSF
+889 STLSPAF
-896 DFRQQYQIENDRFL
+896 DFRKKYQIGEERFL

-925 LLNSLEQLPPRAMLV
+925 LLTSLEQLPPRAMLV
-940 VVGHPTHETDYVAE
+940 MIGHPTHETDYVDE
-954 VQRALST
+954 VRRALST
-961 RPDVLYIPGLDRE
+961 RPDVLYIPGLHRD
-974 GVAAALQAA
+974 GVAAAFQAA
-983 DLVVLASDAEVSPLC
+983 NLVVLSSDAEVSPLS
-998 LLEAMSLQRPW
+998 LLEAMSLRRPW
-1009 LATSGCGTAKEQAGG
+1009 LATPGCGTANEQAGG
-1024 LILPLQEFRKA
+1024 VILPLQEFRGA

-1041 RPDYRAQLAQSGYDH
+1041 HPDYCAQLAQSGYEH
-1056 WTSCFQWESV
+1056 WATCYQWESI
-1066 LAGWVELIRNGCL
+1066 LAGWVELVKDGRL
-1079 TTSFETPDAIART
+1079 TRSFDTPNAMART
-1092 RDDLRTR
+1092 RDDLRAR
-1099 FRSLMAAGSTP
+1099 FRTLMDERSTAT
-1110 PPQSSTNHPTSSRP
+1110 PQSATNHPAP
-1124 STQWGSSSVTSLP
+1124 SCKQVGTPSDTPLP

-1144 AQEDRMDQDQFY
+1144 SQEDRMDQDQFY

-1184 FMEYILRRFKTAQPD
+1184 FMEYILRRFKTAQPH

-1218 SQYGTVEGVE
+1218 SQYGTVEGIE
-1228 PVAGVIDHARKMFPH
+1228 PVAGVIDHARRMFPH

-1248 GTAETVLKRTDFAP
+1248 GTAETVLKRTDFSP

-1274 VPDPQKR
+1274 VPDPEKQ

-1308 RWKTIS
+1308 RWKTIA

-1319 VEDWITEQH
+1319 VEDWITEQD

-1379 RAAEDS
+1379 RAAADPR
-1385 QVQRQAVNR
+1385 VQRQAVTR

-1444 FNHDGRITLINH
+1444 FNGDGRITLINH

-1466 NTGLRHATGTYVCY
+1466 NTGLRQATGTYVCY

-1491 LRTLVTQLE
+1491 LRTLVDQLE
-1500 TGDCKIAYTDAW
+1500 TGDCKVAYTDAW

-1517 IVGETS
+1517 IVGETIT
-1523 SEIGRDR
+1523 EITRDQ

-1563 CFDESLFVHEDWDL
+1563 LFDESLFVHEDWDL

-1586 FTHIPKTTAEFTW
+1586 FAHIPKTTAEFTW
-1599 RIDGSSMTSQSRE
+1599 RVDGSSMTSHSRE

-1627 YAAKYPTV
+1627 YAAKYPAV

-1644 DLKRTQAHKRFTC
+1644 EMKRTHAHRRFTC
-1657 SIIIPAW
+1657 SIIIPVW
-1664 NKVELTQQCLVALG
+1664 NKIELTQQCLVALG

-1691 DNHSTDATPEFLAS
+1691 DNHSTDRTPEFLAS

-1753 LVDEVKTNPDVT
+1753 MVDEARTHADVT

-1798 FAADHPAVNK
+1798 FAGDHPAVNK

-1816 AACLLIRRPVFA
+1816 AACLLIRRSVFA
-1828 ELGGFDEGFLNG
+1828 ELGGFDEGFKNG

-1858 YQPRSILYHL
+1858 YQPKSVLYHL

-1886 QQRWG
+1886 HQRWG

-1905 DGYKAVGVDENGLT
+1905 DGYKAVGVDQNGTT
-1919 SYQLHLIDSTE
+1919 SYKLHLIDSPE
-1930 EQEAWELVATMQRAA
+1930 ERQAWDLVASMQQAA
-1945 HDHDL
+1945 HHQDL
-1950 ATVEAALRRHAEWPA
+1950 PTVEAVLRRHAEWPA
-1965 DASILQ
+1965 DSSVLQ

-1977 KAMKLPSVA
+1977 KAMKLPAIA

-2000 FRELEEIRAALTAGQ
+2000 FRDLEDIRTALTAGQ
-2015 LPMAST
+2015 LAMASS

-2026 LKQYPTHAEALL
+2026 LKLYPTHAEALL

-2050 REAEISFTTA
+2050 REAEIAFTTA
-2060 LNQGAHRKK
+2060 LNQGANRKK

-2136 SVRFAYAGVLLRADQ
+2136 SVRFAYAGVLLRDDQ
-2151 VDASRQEYDQLRA
+2151 VDAARQEYNQLLA
-2164 LAPTYEGLVELGQA
+2164 LAPAYEGLIELGQA

-2185 LAMNVSNA
+2185 LALNVSNA

>member
-37 RAKGATC
+37 RANGATC

-118 GHLRTRQ
+118 SHLRTRQ
-125 GLVDKQLRAFTHA
+125 GLVDKQLLAFTHA

-145 VDSLASRMPI
+145 VESLASRMPI
-155 QALWWPTM
+155 QTLWWPTM
-163 VPARFITSPEHPPL
+163 VPARFISSPERPPV

-191 KQWVTHAALQNCMS
+191 KQWVTHATLQKHLS
-205 FVGPASPQTRPQQ
+205 FVSPASPQTRPQQ
-218 QFDRLQQTMSERLS
+218 QFDQLQRTMSERLS
-232 SHLPITRG
+232 SHNPITRG
-240 QMSEYADTLK
+240 QMSEYADTLR
-250 LIRETEFTQWMTQ
+250 LIRETEFTQWMAQ

-302 PLNNALFTEGKE
+302 PLNNTLFIEGEE

-328 LLDRVIH
+328 LLDRVIR
-335 DDTFAGAIARKAQR
+335 DDTFAGSIARKAQR
-349 KLLAHHTSEHRMA
+349 KLRTYHTSEHRMA

-375 YGIGSSSGM
+375 YGLGYSSGT
-384 GVARFKRAAMG
+384 VAAHFKNTTAGNSLSRP
-395 ESISPSDMAFEPL
+395 EIPYEPL
-408 SGEARSSSSTP
+408 SGGSRSSSSTP

-437 DALDKQEGHP
+437 EALGKQEGHP
-447 CKVDIIR
+447 FELEIIR

-464 EMMTRCTTPYFIQV
+464 EMITRCSTPYFIQV
-478 DEDMVL
+478 DEDMIL
-484 HPDAVSRMERQIA
+484 HPDAVSRMEQFMS

-520 GVKIYRTEL
+520 GIKIYRTEL
-529 LRRVSFQD
+529 MKRLAFRD

-552 GIRWVL
+552 GIRWIL
-558 HPDILGRHGTTYTP
+558 HPDTLGRHGTRYTP
-572 ESIYRRY
+572 ETIYRRY

-587 RQWNLLTSDIHKK
+587 RQWNLLTSDIHRK
-600 AHKFRETGDMLQ
+600 ANTFRETGDILQ

-647 GRLFKNTP
+647 GRLFKTTP
-655 PISQTYDPSLT
+655 PVSQTYDPGRT
-666 AAPLHNP
+666 ASPLHNP

-680 RWTRA
+680 RWNHA
-685 SVPSQPSVATQAAR
+685 SLPAQPSVAVPVAR
-699 QQKQPQADRPPQRSN
+699 QQNTPQAGIPPQRPD
-714 SPRHVLIVTPYFWPS
+714 SPRQVLIVTPHFWPS

-745 AAGLPVAVAC
+745 AAGLHVHVAC
-755 YEQSNRTMD
+755 YEQTDRTMD
-764 RHRGIDIIQLAPPEQ
+764 SHRGIDIIQVAPPDQ
-779 MTNGVPT
+779 MTNGIPT
-786 AALQV
+786 AANQV
-791 KQLVASNRYDA
+791 KHLVGSNRYDA

-807 SPVNR
+807 SPMNAL
-812 IFYALLE
+812 FYAILE
-819 LQDLKDRRILF
+819 LQDLKNRRILF
-830 QPTINQEGYDFIQ
+830 QPTINLEGYDFIQ
-843 QRPVVASL
+843 QRPAVASL
-851 LKRLLE
+851 LAQLME
-857 QTTAIIALGP
+857 QTAAIIALGH
-867 ETLDAHFCR
+867 ETLDARFCR
-876 EAGISATIIPNGT
+876 ETGIPATIIPNGT

-896 DFRQQYQIENDRFL
+896 DFRQKYQIGADRFL

-940 VVGHPTHETDYVAE
+940 VVGHPTHEADYVAE
-954 VQRALST
+954 VQQAFSA
-961 RPDVLYIPGLDRE
+961 RPDILYVPGLNRE
-974 GVAAALQAA
+974 GVAAAFQAA
-983 DLVVLASDAEVSPLC
+983 DLVVLSSDAEVSPLC
-998 LLEAMSLQRPW
+998 LLEAMSLRRPW
-1009 LATSGCGTAKEQAGG
+1009 LATPGCGTAKEQAGG
-1024 LILPLQEFRKA
+1024 LILPLQEFRRA
-1035 VEVLMA
+1035 VDVLMA
-1041 RPDYRAQLAQSGYDH
+1041 HPDYRAQLAQSGYDH
-1056 WTSCFQWESV
+1056 WASCFQWESV
-1066 LAGWVELIRNGCL
+1066 LAGWVELIRDGRL
-1079 TTSFETPDAIART
+1079 TTSFETPYAIART
-1092 RDDLRTR
+1092 RDDLRAH
-1099 FRSLMAAGSTP
+1099 FRSLMAAGSAP
-1110 PPQSSTNHPTSSRP
+1110 PPQSSTNLPAPSRASAESGSP
-1124 STQWGSSSVTSLP
+1124 SVIPLP

-1166 STPEPNQDEAAR
+1166 STPEPNHDEAAR
-1178 WSKIAG
+1178 WSKIAS
-1184 FMEYILRRFKTAQPD
+1184 FMEYILRRFKTAHPD

-1248 GTAETVLKRTDFAP
+1248 GTAETVLKRTDFTP

-1385 QVQRQAVNR
+1385 RVQRQTVNR
-1394 TPKVSVIIP
+1394 TPMVSVIIP

-1419 AQEYRDFQII
+1419 AQEYKDFQII

-1500 TGDCKIAYTDAW
+1500 TGDCKVAYTDAW

-1517 IVGETS
+1517 IVGETN
-1523 SEIGRDR
+1523 SEIARDQ

-1586 FTHIPKTTAEFTW
+1586 FSHIPKTTAEFTW
-1599 RIDGSSMTSQSRE
+1599 RVDGSSMTSQSRE

-1627 YAAKYPTV
+1627 YAAKYPAV

-1644 DLKRTQAHKRFTC
+1644 DLKRTQSPKRFTC
-1657 SIIIPAW
+1657 SIIIPVW

-1691 DNHSTDATPEFLAS
+1691 DNHSTDSTPQFLAS

-1714 NDENLGF
+1714 NNENLGF
-1721 AKACNQGAAVAT
+1721 AKACNQGAAIAT

-1743 TIPLKGWLSA
+1743 TIPLTGWLSA
-1753 LVDEVKTNPDVT
+1753 LVDEVRTHPDVT
-1765 VVGSKLLYQDG
+1765 VVGSKLLYEDG

-1816 AACLLIRRPVFA
+1816 AACLLIRRSVFA

-1858 YQPRSILYHL
+1858 YQPHSVLYHL

-1905 DGYKAVGVDENGLT
+1905 DGYKAVGVDQNGIT
-1919 SYQLHLIDSTE
+1919 SYKLHLIDSTE
-1930 EQEAWELVATMQRAA
+1930 EREAWDLVASMQRAA
-1945 HDHDL
+1945 HHQDL
-1950 ATVEAALRRHAEWPA
+1950 ATVEAVLKRHAEWPT
-1965 DASILQ
+1965 DSSILQ

-1977 KAMKLPSVA
+1977 TAMKLPGIA
-1986 EEYRRRVESLNDPA
+1986 AEYRRRVESLNDPA
-2000 FRELEEIRAALTAGQ
+2000 FHELEEIRAALGGGQ
-2015 LPMAST
+2015 LSMASN

-2026 LKQYPTHAEALL
+2026 LKHYPTHAEALL

-2050 REAEISFTTA
+2050 REAEIAFTTA
-2060 LNQGAHRKK
+2060 LNQGASRKK

-2178 IAAKESV
+2178 IAAQESV

>member
-37 RAKGATC
+37 RANGAIC

-57 ESWLTHAKQAVA
+57 ETWLAHAKQAVA

-84 LDPTVL
+84 LDPNVL
-90 EWITGLAPVRVGI
+90 EWITGLAPIRVGI

-125 GLVDKQLRAFTHA
+125 GLVDKQLLAFTHA

-145 VDSLASRMPI
+145 VNSLASRMPI

-163 VPARFITSPEHPPL
+163 VPARFITSPGHLPL

-191 KQWVTHAALQNCMS
+191 RQWVTHEALRDHMS

-218 QFDRLQQTMSERLS
+218 QFDQLQTTMSERLS
-232 SHLPITRG
+232 REKPITRG
-240 QMSEYADTLK
+240 QLSEYVNTLQ
-250 LIRETEFTQWMTQ
+250 LVREAEFTQWMAQ

-295 SYAVPHH
+295 SYAIPLH
-302 PLNNALFTEGKE
+302 PLNNALFIEGKE
-314 ILFFSPDSPDSLRD
+314 ILYFSPENPESLRE
-328 LLDRVIH
+328 LLSRVVR
-335 DDTFAGAIARKAQR
+335 DDAFASMIAHNARR
-349 KLLAHHTSEHRMA
+349 KLLTYHTSEHRLA
-362 QTLSWIETGQQPD
+362 QTLEWIETAQLPD
-375 YGIGSSSGM
+375 YGIASSSQP
-384 GVARFKRAAMG
+384 AAPSSATTIPN
-395 ESISPSDMAFEPL
+395 ESLLGTDRGRGQNIEGSRTAAPVPA
-408 SGEARSSSSTP
+408 
-419 STTVFVL
+419 TTVYVL
-426 TVDDPAFQSCM
+426 TVDDPAFRACM
-437 DALDKQEGHP
+437 DALDKQDAPGFER
-447 CKVDIIR
+447 DLIR
-454 NVSPFSAAAQ
+454 NISPFNAAAQ
-464 EMMTRCTTPYFIQV
+464 EMIRRCRTPYFIQV
-478 DEDMVL
+478 DEDMIL
-484 HPDAVSRMERQIA
+484 YPEAVSRMEQA
-497 QAPSEVGMI
+497 MTQAPAEVGML

-514 RECPIQ
+514 RERPIQ
-520 GVKIYRTEL
+520 GIKIYRTEL
-529 LRRVSFQD
+529 MRRVSFQD

-587 RQWNLLTSDIHKK
+587 RQWNLLTSDIHRK
-600 AHKFRETGDMLQ
+600 ASKFRETGDILQ

-623 IDAPRVPDR
+623 IEAPRAPDR

-647 GRLFKNTP
+647 GRLFEKTP
-655 PISQTYDPSLT
+655 PESQTYDPSR
-666 AAPLHNP
+666 AAIPLHNP
-673 PIPFEQV
+673 PIPLEQV
-680 RWTRA
+680 RWNRA
-685 SVPSQPSVATQAAR
+685 SVPAQNSGIMPAAR
-699 QQKQPQADRPPQRSN
+699 ELNQLQAERRPHQSDVPSQ
-714 SPRHVLIVTPYFWPS
+714 VLIVTPYFWPS

-745 AAGLPVAVAC
+745 AAGLRVEVAC
-755 YEQSNRTMD
+755 YEQADRTMGS
-764 RHRGIDIIQLAPPEQ
+764 HRGINIIQLALPDR
-779 MTNGVPT
+779 MANGVPI
-786 AALQV
+786 AASQV
-791 KQLVASNRYDA
+791 KELVASKRYDA

-807 SPVNR
+807 SPMNAL
-812 IFYALLE
+812 FYAILD
-819 LQDLKDRRILF
+819 LQDLKKRRILF

-851 LKRLLE
+851 LKKLME
-857 QTTAIIALGP
+857 QTTAIIALGQ
-867 ETLDAHFCR
+867 ETLDARLCQ
-876 EAGISATIIPNGT
+876 ETEIPATIIPNGT

-896 DFRQQYQIENDRFL
+896 DFRQKYQIERDRFL

-925 LLNSLEQLPPRAMLV
+925 LLRSLEQLPPRAKLV
-940 VVGHPTHETDYVAE
+940 VVGHPTQETDYVAE
-954 VQRALST
+954 VRQAIST
-961 RPDVLYIPGLDRE
+961 RPDILYIPGLNRE

-983 DLVVLASDAEVSPLC
+983 DLVVLSSDAEVSPLC
-998 LLEAMSLQRPW
+998 LLEAMSLRRPW
-1009 LATSGCGTAKEQAGG
+1009 LATPSCGTANEQAGG
-1024 LILPLQEFRKA
+1024 LILPLQEFGKA
-1035 VEVLMA
+1035 VDVLMA
-1041 RPDYRAQLAQSGYDH
+1041 HPDYSAQLAQSGYDH
-1056 WTSCFQWESV
+1056 WTTCFRWESA
-1066 LAGWVELIRNGCL
+1066 LAGWLELIRNGRL
-1079 TTSFETPDAIART
+1079 TTSFKTPDAIART
-1092 RDDLRTR
+1092 RDDLRAR
-1099 FRSLMAAGSTP
+1099 FRSLMAAGSP
-1110 PPQSSTNHPTSSRP
+1110 PLQSSTNLPAPSRP
-1124 STQWGSSSVTSLP
+1124 GTQSGSPSVTPLP
-1137 MHIRATP
+1137 THMGATP
-1144 AQEDRMDQDQFY
+1144 SQEDRMDQDQFY

-1166 STPEPNQDEAAR
+1166 STPEPNHDEAAR
-1178 WSKIAG
+1178 WSKIAS
-1184 FMEYILRRFKTAQPD
+1184 FMEHILRRFKTAQPNS
-1199 GTLRILE
+1199 TLRILE

-1228 PVAGVIDHARKMFPH
+1228 PVAGVIAHARKMFPH

-1248 GTAETVLKRTDFAP
+1248 GTAETVLNRTDFAP
-1262 YDVVLCSEVIEH
+1262 YDLVLCSEVIEH

-1281 AFLDELKQLLT
+1281 GFLEELKQLLT

-1308 RWKTIS
+1308 RWKAIS

-1319 VEDWITEQH
+1319 VEDWITEQD
-1328 LEQHFIAQG
+1328 LEQHFVAQG

-1345 IYVEIPNLRYIP
+1345 IYVEIPHLRYIP
-1357 APTPHDLKTMNL
+1357 APTPYDLRTMNL
-1369 LPIYQVWVAQ
+1369 LPIYQVWVVQ

-1385 QVQRQAVNR
+1385 RVPRQAVNR
-1394 TPKVSVIIP
+1394 TPTVSVIIP
-1403 TYNRPD
+1403 TFNRPD

-1414 LASVL
+1414 LASVF

-1429 VVNDGATPVEPVIAA
+1429 VVNDGSTPVEPVIAD
-1444 FNHDGRITLINH
+1444 FNHDGRITLITH

-1500 TGDCKIAYTDAW
+1500 AGDCKVAYTDAW

-1517 IVGETS
+1517 IVGETI
-1523 SEIGRDR
+1523 SESGRDR
-1530 PYADEFNPHQLL
+1530 PYAEEFNPHQLL

-1563 CFDESLFVHEDWDL
+1563 GFDESLFVHEDWDL

-1586 FTHIPKTTAEFTW
+1586 FVHIPKTTAEFTW
-1599 RIDGSSMTSQSRE
+1599 RVDGSSMTSQSRE

-1627 YAAKYPTV
+1627 YAAKYPAV

-1644 DLKRTQAHKRFTC
+1644 DLKRTQTPKRFTC
-1657 SIIIPAW
+1657 SIIMPAW

-1678 PATEDVSFELIVV
+1678 PATEDVSFELIVI
-1691 DNHSTDATPEFLAS
+1691 DNHSTDGTPQFLSS

-1721 AKACNQGAAVAT
+1721 AKACNQGAAIAT

-1743 TIPLKGWLSA
+1743 TIPQAGWLSA
-1753 LVDEVKTNPDVT
+1753 LVDEVRTHPDVT
-1765 VVGSKLLYQDG
+1765 IVGSKLLYEDG
-1776 TTQHAGVA
+1776 TVQHAGVA
-1784 IDRNNLTP
+1784 IDRHNLTP

-1816 AACLLIRRPVFA
+1816 AACLLIRRSVFA
-1828 ELGGFDEGFLNG
+1828 EHGGFDEGFVNG

-1853 QGRIV
+1853 QGRII
-1858 YQPRSILYHL
+1858 YQPRSVLFHL

-1875 KQHDQANAHRL
+1875 KQHDQANASRL
-1886 QQRWG
+1886 HQRWG

-1905 DGYKAVGVDENGLT
+1905 DGYKAVGVDQNGIT
-1919 SYQLHLIDSTE
+1919 SYKLHLIDGTE
-1930 EQEAWELVATMQRAA
+1930 ERRAWDLVSSMQRAA
-1945 HDHDL
+1945 HDQDL
-1950 ATVEAALRRHAEWPA
+1950 ATVEVLLKQHAEWPA
-1965 DASILQ
+1965 DASLLQ

-1977 KAMKLPSVA
+1977 MAMKLPGIA
-1986 EEYRRRVESLNDPA
+1986 EEYRRRAASLNDPA

-2015 LPMAST
+2015 LSMASS

-2050 REAEISFTTA
+2050 REAEIAFTTA
-2060 LNQGAHRKK
+2060 LNQGANRKK

-2136 SVRFAYAGVLLRADQ
+2136 SVRFAYAGVLLRDEQ

-2164 LAPTYEGLVELGQA
+2164 LAPEHEGLVELGQA

-2185 LAMNVSNA
+2185 LALNVSNG